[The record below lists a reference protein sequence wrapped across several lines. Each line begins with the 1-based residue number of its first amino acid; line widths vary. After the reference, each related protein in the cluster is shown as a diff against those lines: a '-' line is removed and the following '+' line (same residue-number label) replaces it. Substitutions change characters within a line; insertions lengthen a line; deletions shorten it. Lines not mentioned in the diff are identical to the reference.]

1 MGIRPTKAMGVG
13 WEGTAQ
19 GEADQVPGSQISSRP
34 AAACRRMTQ
43 AGFTSWAE
51 ARAKHGSGI

>member
-1 MGIRPTKAMGVG
+1 VCVCGGGVG